1 MRIVKLVLSIV
12 GLAVIAWSIHHIGW
26 APVLEA
32 LRRLTWWQLVL
43 VCLPYAVIMAVDTL
57 GWRFAF
63 PRDAAPFH
71 RLFGARLAGEALNL
85 VTAVGSVGG
94 EAVKAWLIRRD
105 VAYAE
110 SVPSVVI
117 AKTTMTI
124 AQALFLL
131 VGVALAWTMPATDSR
146 VISAMLW
153 LLVVEVA
160 AVAGFVAVQVVGV
173 VGRAGRLLEWFGV
186 VRRDDY
192 AQQLDAALRD
202 YYRRDWRRLS
212 LSTGFHLGGWLL
224 GAVEAYLILFFLGIS
239 ADLVTATVIE
249 AMGLGAGAGLA
260 FSFVRRARQ
269 IAWIGVGLLVL
280 VSMGWLAKRAELQT
294 PVSTGTSSSTSACR
308 RSRAATAPGGIS
320 RGRARRRTRSVS
332 RPAPPSTNTVRPRCS
347 DKPPPRPGRRSLSK
361 KSRHASPSLEV
372 RGITN
377 TSKRPSI
384 GDAAGVRGRKPR
396 YVSTFATVTSTAASF
411 ILIDSTTTESG
422 ASGVVH
428 TARAAIP

>member
-1 MRIVKLVLSIV
+1 MRLVKVGLSIV

-32 LRRLTWWQLVL
+32 LARLTWWQLVL
-43 VCLPYAVIMAVDTL
+43 VCLPYAAIMGVDTL

-63 PRDAAPFH
+63 PGDAAPFC

-117 AKTTMTI
+117 AKTTITI

-131 VGVALAWTMPATDSR
+131 IGVALAWTMPATDSR
-146 VISAMLW
+146 VITAMLW

-202 YYRRDWRRLS
+202 YYRRDWRRLA

-249 AMGLGAGAGLA
+249 ALGAGVRFATFLVPASLGAFESANAAAFEAMGLGAGAGLA

-269 IAWIGVGLLVL
+269 IGWIGVGLLVL
-280 VSMGWLAKRAELQT
+280 VSMGWLAKRADLQAT
-294 PVSTGTSSSTSACR
+294 VSTGTSSSTSA
-308 RSRAATAPGGIS
+308 
-320 RGRARRRTRSVS
+320 
-332 RPAPPSTNTVRPRCS
+332 
-347 DKPPPRPGRRSLSK
+347 
-361 KSRHASPSLEV
+361 
-372 RGITN
+372 
-377 TSKRPSI
+377 
-384 GDAAGVRGRKPR
+384 
-396 YVSTFATVTSTAASF
+396 
-411 ILIDSTTTESG
+411 
-422 ASGVVH
+422 
-428 TARAAIP
+428 

>member
-1 MRIVKLVLSIV
+1 MRLVKVGLSIV

-32 LRRLTWWQLVL
+32 LARLTWWQVVL
-43 VCLPYAVIMAVDTL
+43 VCLPYAAIMAVDTL

-63 PRDAAPFH
+63 PGDAAPFC

-117 AKTTMTI
+117 AKTTITI

-131 VGVALAWTMPATDSR
+131 IGVALAWTMPATDSR
-146 VISAMLW
+146 VITAMLW

-202 YYRRDWRRLS
+202 YYRRDWRRLA

-249 AMGLGAGAGLA
+249 ALGAGVRFATFLIPASLGAFESANAAAFEAMGLGAGAGLA

-269 IAWIGVGLLVL
+269 IGWIGVGLLVL
-280 VSMGWLAKRAELQT
+280 VSMGWLAKRADLQAT
-294 PVSTGTSSSTSACR
+294 VSTGTSSSTSA
-308 RSRAATAPGGIS
+308 
-320 RGRARRRTRSVS
+320 
-332 RPAPPSTNTVRPRCS
+332 
-347 DKPPPRPGRRSLSK
+347 
-361 KSRHASPSLEV
+361 
-372 RGITN
+372 
-377 TSKRPSI
+377 
-384 GDAAGVRGRKPR
+384 
-396 YVSTFATVTSTAASF
+396 
-411 ILIDSTTTESG
+411 
-422 ASGVVH
+422 
-428 TARAAIP
+428 